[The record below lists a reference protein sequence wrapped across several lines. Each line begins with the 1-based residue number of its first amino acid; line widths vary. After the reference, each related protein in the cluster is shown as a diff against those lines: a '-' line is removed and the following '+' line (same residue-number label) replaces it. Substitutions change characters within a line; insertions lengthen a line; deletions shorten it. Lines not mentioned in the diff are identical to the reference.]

1 MRRLWEVYTLFP
13 DPSVS
18 ADHRSFNKTEQ
29 PQPLFP
35 TNTSNPP
42 LLRKLPRASLV
53 SDPGWPPISKIVSLP
68 FPKKLPRFWRGENAF
83 PPFSLFT
90 LEFKC
95 LMFCG
100 YIVSTE
106 RSCKLPNLGS
116 SRARCSPHQVPDRRG
131 APSPRP
137 AAGRPRCPGISRVRG
152 AGRDGEGR
160 GQHRRAPRP
169 SPSQE
174 PGGGRGGG
182 GTAARRRREAL
193 RSAQGAMCLR
203 GSPWPAGAGPGL
215 LPLPWHRPA
224 RRAGPGALPGRAGRP
239 RMAPYDSGP
248 RGAVRRAP
256 LRVSWASPGDST
268 ADRGGGRSGS
278 VSQEQELCPRFY
290 PGLFPD
296 LSFDTA
302 RPFHLEH
309 ADSERNQFDP
319 PPWGLL

>member
-13 DPSVS
+13 DPSDSV
-18 ADHRSFNKTEQ
+18 DCRSFNKTNSRSPSSRQ
-29 PQPLFP
+29 IPV
-35 TNTSNPP
+35 T
-42 LLRKLPRASLV
+42 LLRKLPRASPV
-53 SDPGWPPISKIVSLP
+53 RDHGSPPISKIVSLP
-68 FPKKLPRFWRGENAF
+68 FPKTLPRFWRGENAL
-83 PPFSLFT
+83 PPFPHFT

-95 LMFCG
+95 LMLCG

-131 APSPRP
+131 APTPRP
-137 AAGRPRCPGISRVRG
+137 AAGRPRRPGLSRVRG

-182 GTAARRRREAL
+182 GTAGQRRGALISALGAR
-193 RSAQGAMCLR
+193 CLR
-203 GSPWPAGAGPGL
+203 GRPWPARAGPGL

-224 RRAGPGALPGRAGRP
+224 RRAEPAALAGRAGRP
-239 RMAPYDSGP
+239 LMAPYATGP
-248 RGAVRRAP
+248 RGPVCRAG
-256 LRVSWASPGDST
+256 LRVSSGSPGDS
-268 ADRGGGRSGS
+268 AAERGGGRLGS
-278 VSQEQELCPRFY
+278 ISQEQELCPRFY
-290 PGLFPD
+290 PGRFPD

-309 ADSERNQFDP
+309 ADTERNQFDP